1 MAQWGNKKQAV
12 TVNATST
19 VETTEGA
26 PIGTYVYVKGGG
38 GDNANFGNTSGS
50 RANTDL
56 AMYKANREFP
66 TMPGMKVGVVPVSV
80 ADIANPN
87 SAVVTQTMKVI
98 NIAVTSRGGDNY
110 SGDVYANVVFA
121 NGYVAENFLKATLQN
136 GQVLELNQTAPSP
149 RGTIYSSPVTSIQI
163 QPSPDLLVKVCNGL
177 GFNNGTNE
185 ILYPNANQFLQ
196 SQDEVNYIVPPG
208 NTAIAQLNTGIMYL
222 RTPTATGFQLREGPT
237 DPVALDI
244 TDTRANTTNFET
256 HTMIFKDAQVSL
268 SDVVITNTVSVGV
281 GDSAPSPVAHAGW
294 VVKREGTGGRA
305 GRVHY
310 ETLVAMHSLANT

>member
-1 MAQWGNKKQAV
+1 MPLWGNKKQAV
-12 TVNATST
+12 TVSPTTT

-26 PIGTYVYVKGGG
+26 PIGTYTLVKGGG
-38 GDNANFGNTSGS
+38 GENANFGNTSGS

-56 AMYKANREFP
+56 AMYKANAVFP
-66 TMPGMKVGVVPVSV
+66 TMPGIKVGVVP
-80 ADIANPN
+80 IAVTDLVNPN
-87 SAVVTQTMKVI
+87 TSVVTQTIKV
-98 NIAVTSRGGDNY
+98 NVGSFNRGDNY
-110 SGDVYANVVFA
+110 SGTAYANVVFA
-121 NGYVAENFLKATLQN
+121 NGFVAQNFLVATIVS
-136 GQVLELNQTAPSP
+136 GGITELNQVAPSP
-149 RGTIYSSPVTSIQI
+149 RGTIYNTISSIQM
-163 QPSPDLLVKVCNGL
+163 PSSPDLQVKVCDGI
-177 GFNNGTNE
+177 GFNRGTNE
-185 ILYPNANQFLQ
+185 ILYPNANQLLQ
-196 SQDEVNYIVPPG
+196 SQDEVTYVVPAG
-208 NTAIAQLNTGIMYL
+208 NTPIADLNVGIMYL